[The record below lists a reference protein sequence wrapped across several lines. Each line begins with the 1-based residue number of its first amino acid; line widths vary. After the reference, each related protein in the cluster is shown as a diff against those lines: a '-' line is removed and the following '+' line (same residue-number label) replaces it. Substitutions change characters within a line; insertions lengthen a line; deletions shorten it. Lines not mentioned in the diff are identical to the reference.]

1 MHNLG
6 YLAGMLIYAVHC
18 LHLVILLGNGLG
30 DGGGFTV
37 DWGKGDGL
45 GVILDAL
52 RAYEHSN

>member
-1 MHNLG
+1 MRSIVFFL
-6 YLAGMLIYAVHC
+6 LF
-18 LHLVILLGNGLG
+18 LVSNGLG